1 MAAPLAIDRREAYHR
16 IRLTHLLSRHG
27 GAQAMPEL
35 SGLASSELS
44 EHVDVLAESI
54 VARQYSR
61 QKELWKPYGEV
72 GRARAVR
79 YARNHIEFLANAVGL
94 EEPGL
99 FVDYSAWCKVV
110 FHHRELPDSAL
121 ATTLECTREIVAE
134 ILPAALT
141 GAVLP
146 VVAAAIDYLPLAPV
160 DIDSFISSDKPY
172 GSLAANYLARLLEG
186 NRSAA
191 GYLIGNAMGAGAK
204 VEDMHLHVFQPCQWE
219 LGRLW
224 QMNRI
229 TVADEHYCTAATQ
242 LIMSQLY
249 GYIFGGSRNELKM
262 VSTCV
267 GDEMHEI
274 GARMVSDLFE
284 LNGWDTHYLGANVPA
299 ESVASTI
306 EKFNPDVL
314 AISATLV
321 SHVSAV
327 KNLIRQVRE
336 SPAGARAKI
345 LVGGH
350 PFRIAPGLWQKVRA
364 DATGVDAL
372 QALQAANG
380 LLDTT

>member
-1 MAAPLAIDRREAYHR
+1 
-16 IRLTHLLSRHG
+16 
-27 GAQAMPEL
+27 MPEL
-35 SGLASSELS
+35 SSLASSELN
-44 EHVDVLAESI
+44 EHVDVLAETI

-61 QKELWKPYGEV
+61 QKELWKPYGEA

-79 YARNHIEFLANAVGL
+79 DARDHIEFLASAVGL
-94 EEPGL
+94 DEPAL
-99 FVDYSAWCKVV
+99 FIDYFAWCKVV
-110 FHHRELPDSAL
+110 FHHRALPDSAL
-121 ATTLECTREIVAE
+121 GSTLECTREVISE

-146 VVAAAIDYLPLAPV
+146 IVAAAIDYLPLAPV

-172 GSLAANYLARLLEG
+172 GSLAADYLARLLEG
-186 NRSAA
+186 NRTAA
-191 GYLIGNAMGAGAK
+191 GYLIGNAMGTGAG
-204 VEDMHLHVFQPCQWE
+204 VEDMHLNVFQPCQWE

-249 GYIFGGSRNELKM
+249 GYIFCGRKNELKM

-299 ESVASTI
+299 ESIVTTLDKYAA
-306 EKFNPDVL
+306 DVL

-321 SHVSAV
+321 SHLSAV
-327 KNLIRQVRE
+327 KRLISRVRE
-336 SPAGARAKI
+336 SPAGARLKI

-350 PFRIAPGLWQKVRA
+350 PFRIAPDLWRRVGADGTGA
-364 DATGVDAL
+364 DAREAL
-372 QALQAANG
+372 ETARSILQG
-380 LLDTT
+380 R